1 MSPMRTTHGPVHD
14 LLHYLVVVPL
24 HAALRAA
31 HWTVAALDRATRA
44 AEHHRDRL
52 RR

>member
-1 MSPMRTTHGPVHD
+1 MRTTHGPVHD
-14 LLHYLVVVPL
+14 LLHYFVVVPL

-31 HWTVAALDRATRA
+31 HWALPALERATRA
-44 AEHHRDRL
+44 AEHHRDRQ